1 MYPIRSLLMLST
13 VLVCLFGKA
22 QELDGVVY
30 RGVIEN
36 GDTMMQAILPP
47 VRVDDVWIP
56 KNRREEVKYDKLMR
70 NVLKVYPY
78 AEVTGKLMNEYAFDM
93 AQISSEGDQKLY
105 IKLAEIELRAEFEE
119 ELKDLTMSQG
129 RVLLKLID
137 RETGE
142 TSYDLVKELRGDI
155 HAFIWQGLAKLFGQD
170 LKSTY
175 DMEGED
181 RFIEHIVQRIER
193 GELAVTERGP
203 RTAKAQAR
211 LVRRKARLY
220 RKHEL
225 HPEDSSMN

>member
-1 MYPIRSLLMLST
+1 
-13 VLVCLFGKA
+13 
-22 QELDGVVY
+22 
-30 RGVIEN
+30 
-36 GDTMMQAILPP
+36 
-47 VRVDDVWIP
+47 
-56 KNRREEVKYDKLMR
+56 
-70 NVLKVYPY
+70 
-78 AEVTGKLMNEYAFDM
+78 
-93 AQISSEGDQKLY
+93 
-105 IKLAEIELRAEFEE
+105 
-119 ELKDLTMSQG
+119 
-129 RVLLKLID
+129 
-137 RETGE
+137 
-142 TSYDLVKELRGDI
+142 
-155 HAFIWQGLAKLFGQD
+155 IWQGLAKLFGQD

>member
-1 MYPIRSLLMLST
+1 
-13 VLVCLFGKA
+13 
-22 QELDGVVY
+22 
-30 RGVIEN
+30 
-36 GDTMMQAILPP
+36 
-47 VRVDDVWIP
+47 
-56 KNRREEVKYDKLMR
+56 
-70 NVLKVYPY
+70 
-78 AEVTGKLMNEYAFDM
+78 MNEYAFDM
-93 AQISSEGDQKLY
+93 AQITSEGDQKLY

-142 TSYDLVKELRGDI
+142 TSYDLVKELRGDF

-181 RFIEHIVQRIER
+181 RFVEHIVQRIER
-193 GELAVTERGP
+193 GELAVTDRGP

-220 RKHEL
+220 RKHGL
-225 HPEDSSMN
+225 QPEDQSMN